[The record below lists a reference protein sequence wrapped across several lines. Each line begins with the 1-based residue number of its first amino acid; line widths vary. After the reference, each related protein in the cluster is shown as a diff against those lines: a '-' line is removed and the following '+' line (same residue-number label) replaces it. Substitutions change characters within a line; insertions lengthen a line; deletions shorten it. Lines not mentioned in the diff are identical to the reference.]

1 MMKKIIP
8 MCGLVI
14 SLQSFAAIDCMLDGK
29 SSEVLDPITAKPI
42 ENILKMVKRSS
53 CNEELVF
60 SDIWNPKY
68 LVNHNKLRCSHIE
81 LCTSDENHLE
91 ADKDAKEIMKELLP
105 KAVLLTEIEKE
116 IQNKEKKQ
124 FNIDLYKF
132 EKANNQKVCPEEK
145 IEASCETSIRN
156 AFKSVSGSLISFPN
170 LTIAPTSDESLDAYF
185 SNNFFNEDDKIVKS
199 KKKGA
204 DLKKSAK
211 DFKNSC
217 NKKISFKTICENQIS
232 RLNSKDKLNLSK
244 DQNSL
249 ASLLNSHKDKQDVF
263 LAMEKELCSDDY
275 KIDDMRVVGM
285 VMHPLNRFNGA
296 NAIENMDSTNSY
308 PLQNSGTENTKVES
322 NQPDTFMGPP
332 DLTEKYNSPDSS
344 GALGHTKAEIPLN
357 NNETIIATQS
367 ADPQTIAPQTIV
379 QNEEDS
385 SNIKNDESNLSETV
399 TNSVNDTVESNSN
412 KNAVNIAP
420 NSIPSTNSTFNSD
433 FANHIEEMNKE
444 NEFKNQLVDQNSD
457 QSKVDRSISRAESA
471 ADKKKKDETSALMS
485 QIEGLK
491 SKIAEMNKGVEDLK
505 AKKDNDNVD
514 KDKIEKDRL
523 EKEKAITDLKNKLAE
538 LEQEK
543 KKTQL
548 VAQLKAQ
555 QDESDRINNENL
567 RQANLRNT
575 QAFNNRYENEKFAAT
590 KNERE
595 KTMNSNNQT
604 SNSLGSESRSMSA
617 GAFQGSAGP
626 LLSVANTAANTSG
639 DNSVVYMTTS
649 EVQKYPYRLN
659 NNATISEIEN
669 MILGNNGKP
678 VLIGEDEIII
688 PDTVRDASNHVKYK
702 KVKISLVKNDKEKKI
717 NVSRAISSVA
727 DLKKQDL
734 EKQRDL
740 IRYQEMKKAM
750 QKAAIDKVQ

>member
-8 MCGLVI
+8 ICGLVI
-14 SLQSFAAIDCMLDGK
+14 SLQSFAAIDCLVDGK
-29 SSEVLDPITAKPI
+29 SSEVLDPQTAKPI

-60 SDIWNPKY
+60 SDVKNANF

-81 LCTSDENHLE
+81 LCSSDEEHLE
-91 ADKDAKEIMKELLP
+91 ADKDAKEIMKEILP

-156 AFKSVSGSLISFPN
+156 AFKSVSGSLVSFPN
-170 LTIAPTSDESLDAYF
+170 LTKAPTSDESLDVYF
-185 SNNFFNEDDKIVKS
+185 SNNFFNEADKIVNS
-199 KKKGA
+199 KKKVA
-204 DLKKSAK
+204 NQKKSAK

-217 NKKISFKTICENQIS
+217 NKKISFKTICENQMS

-285 VMHPLNRFNGA
+285 VMHPMNRFNGA

-308 PLQNSGTENTKVES
+308 SPQNSGTESTKIES
-322 NQPDTFMGPP
+322 NLPDTFMGPP

-357 NNETIIATQS
+357 NHETKMDS
-367 ADPQTIAPQTIV
+367 QTTASQAIV
-379 QNEEDS
+379 QNEVDAV
-385 SNIKNDESNLSETV
+385 NIKNDESNLSETI
-399 TNSVNDTVESNSN
+399 TKSVNDTVESNSN
-412 KNAVNIAP
+412 KNAVNFPP
-420 NSIPSTNSTFNSD
+420 NTIPSTNSSFNSD

-444 NEFKNQLVDQNSD
+444 NEIKNQFVDQNSD

-471 ADKKKKDETSALMS
+471 ADKKKKDETSALIS

-505 AKKDNDNVD
+505 AKKDNSNVD

-548 VAQLKAQ
+548 QAQLKAQ

-575 QAFNNRYENEKFAAT
+575 QAFNNRYENENFAAN

-595 KTMNSNNQT
+595 KNMNSNNQ
-604 SNSLGSESRSMSA
+604 SGNSSASESRSMSA

-626 LLSVANTAANTSG
+626 LLTVANSAASTNG

-649 EVQKYPYRLN
+649 ELQKYPYRLN

-678 VLIGEDEIII
+678 VLFGDDEILI
-688 PDTVRDASNHVKYK
+688 PDTVRDANNHVKYK
-702 KVKISLVKNDKEKKI
+702 KVKISLVKNDKEKKL

-727 DLKKQDL
+727 DLKKLDL

-750 QKAAIDKVQ
+750 QKAAIDKAE